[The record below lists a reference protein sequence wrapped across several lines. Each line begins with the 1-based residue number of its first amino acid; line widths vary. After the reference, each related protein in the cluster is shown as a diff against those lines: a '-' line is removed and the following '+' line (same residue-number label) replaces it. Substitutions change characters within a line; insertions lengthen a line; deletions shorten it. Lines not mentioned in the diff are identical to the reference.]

1 MAGRDPYAKGHSA
14 GFSVNDSCDKPLTIP
29 LTPEYVR
36 EITDDRHCEAALLDR
51 AERMVKRGK
60 TLPGWLIQEIIKMA
74 RMGRAPRD
82 VRHERT
88 RIWAR
93 AVGTLKSRFG
103 LTENAATKLVAS
115 DGAIETSFEAVKKAI
130 QRLKPGK

>member
-1 MAGRDPYAKGHSA
+1 MASMDPYAKGHSA
-14 GFSVNDSCDKPLTIP
+14 AFRVNDSVDKPLSIP
-29 LTPEYVR
+29 LTPKYVR
-36 EITDDRHCEAALLDR
+36 ELVDDPYCEAALLDR
-51 AERMVKRGK
+51 AERMMERGE
-60 TLPGWLIQEIIKMA
+60 TLPDWLIREIIKMA

-103 LTENAATKLVAS
+103 LTENAAINLVAC
-115 DGAIETSFEAVKKAI
+115 DGAIETNFEAVKRAM
-130 QRLKPGK
+130 QRLRP

>member
-1 MAGRDPYAKGHSA
+1 MASRDPYAKGHSA
-14 GFSVNDSCDKPLTIP
+14 AFRVNDRVDKRLSIP

-51 AERMVKRGK
+51 AERMTKRGK
-60 TLPGWLIQEIIKMA
+60 MLPDWLIQEIIKMA

-103 LTENAATKLVAS
+103 LTENTAINLVAR
-115 DGAIETSFEAVKKAI
+115 DGAIETSYEAVKRAM
-130 QRLKPGK
+130 QRLK

>member
-1 MAGRDPYAKGHSA
+1 MAGRDLYAKGYSDD
-14 GFSVNDSCDKPLTIP
+14 FSVNDNVDKPLSTP

-51 AERMVKRGK
+51 AERMVKRGEM
-60 TLPGWLIQEIIKMA
+60 LPDWLSREIIRMG
-74 RMGRAPRD
+74 RMGRAPRTVWQARKD
-82 VRHERT
+82 
-88 RIWAR
+88 IWR
-93 AVGTLKSRFG
+93 RGIDILKTRFG

-115 DGAIETSFEAVKKAI
+115 DGAIETSFEAVKKTI